1 MSVPRSCPPR
11 SRATLSLLAV
21 PALVVTSLTATTAT
35 VDAAGHTSGHESG
48 HTSGHTAAVRL
59 DAALHATGD
68 PDGTGHAT
76 VRLNR
81 SAGRVCA
88 VITWSRI
95 GTPTAAHIHRA
106 SDGTVK
112 VDLTGSVTD
121 GARCATGV
129 APRLVRRI
137 TEHPRRYYVNVHNQA
152 YPAGAVQGTLHH

>member
-1 MSVPRSCPPR
+1 MPVPRSCPPR
-11 SRATLSLLAV
+11 SRAALSLLAV

-35 VDAAGHTSGHESG
+35 VEAAGHSSGRS
-48 HTSGHTAAVRL
+48 AAVRL

-68 PDGTGHAT
+68 PDGTGRAT

-88 VITWSRI
+88 EITWSRI

-106 SDGTVK
+106 SDGAVK

-121 GARCATGV
+121 GARCTTGV

-152 YPAGAVQGTLHH
+152 YPAGAIQGTLHH

>member
-1 MSVPRSCPPR
+1 MPVPHSCPPR

-35 VDAAGHTSGHESG
+35 VAAAGHGN
-48 HTSGHTAAVRL
+48 GHTAAVRL

-88 VITWSRI
+88 QITWSRI

-106 SDGTVK
+106 SDGAVK

-137 TEHPRRYYVNVHNQA
+137 TEHPRRYYVNVHNQT
-152 YPAGAVQGTLHH
+152 YPAGAIQGTLHH

>member
-1 MSVPRSCPPR
+1 MSVHRSCPPR
-11 SRATLSLLAV
+11 RRATLSLLAV
-21 PALVVTSLTATTAT
+21 PALAVTSLAATTAT
-35 VDAAGHTSGHESG
+35 VDAAVPTSGP
-48 HTSGHTAAVRL
+48 TSGHTAAVRL
-59 DAALHATGD
+59 DARLHSTGD

-88 VITWSRI
+88 EITWSRI

-106 SDGTVK
+106 SDGAVK

-121 GARCATGV
+121 GARCTTGV
-129 APRLVRRI
+129 APRLIGRI
-137 TEHPRRYYVNVHNQA
+137 VEHPRRYYVNVHNQA